1 MENQSFEVKK
11 SGRGGSRQGAGRK
24 KQENGRNIRAS
35 FMLSEKAYKV
45 LEKLAEEAGKSR
57 NDLINTILESME

>member
-11 SGRGGSRQGAGRK
+11 SERGGARQGAGRK
-24 KQENGRNIRAS
+24 RKENGRNIRAS
-35 FMLSEKAYKV
+35 FMLSIKANNV

>member
-1 MENQSFEVKK
+1 MEKQSIVVKK

-24 KQENGRNIRAS
+24 KKENGRNIRVS
-35 FMLSEKAYKV
+35 FMLSEKANKMLV
-45 LEKLAEEAGKSR
+45 KLSDESGKSR